1 MNLER
6 SNINIRTIIKSM
18 WAIGIGKIA
27 YDSPHLTFLMTRYE
41 GQTLIGL
48 SLIRIGHNHWLRC
61 GAQLPLAVKKNSTL
75 SDERIAD
82 SVECDHCAQPST
94 STWNGEKISGVI
106 FLLIQDLMLLILLM
120 LLMLLKPD
128 HASVP
133 VVGDDFD
140 VVFFSFFSLVS
151 GCLTQ

>member
-1 MNLER
+1 
-6 SNINIRTIIKSM
+6 M

-82 SVECDHCAQPST
+82 NVECDHCAQPST
-94 STWNGEKISGVI
+94 TTWNGEKM
-106 FLLIQDLMLLILLM
+106 FDLM
-120 LLMLLKPD
+120 LLMLLIVLMLLKD
-128 HASVP
+128 DN
-133 VVGDDFD
+133 VGVADIID
-140 VVFFSFFSLVS
+140 VVESFGAVE
-151 GCLTQ
+151 T